1 MIKTEMLRV
10 FVEVARARNLSTAAE
25 ALGRA
30 PSAISMT
37 LKQLEEHLGKPLFET
52 ERKSR
57 LTPLGA
63 FVLELAEREISHV
76 DRTRAALAD
85 FANAKIG
92 DVRIAC
98 VPSFSVTLLPSLVAA
113 FAKTHPGVRL
123 DIRDLDSGAILRE
136 LERERID
143 VGIVSSAQ
151 PNPRLHR
158 AQLATDQ
165 FGIFLREDHPL
176 AARERICW
184 REIADLA
191 LIANPLCDRL
201 DVPPLQGALAS
212 ARLRA
217 RNTTTLLALVAAG
230 LGITVLPAL
239 VCRDAPA
246 SVVFRPL
253 VEPELARSIDML
265 WRAGDTP
272 SPAASAF
279 IRFTTEWVPSDLGR
293 GLAPMARPTS
303 SSHTAA
309 APFDRKL

>member
-10 FVEVARARNLSTAAE
+10 FVQVARARNLSTAAE

-30 PSAISMT
+30 PSAVSMT

-63 FVLELAEREISHV
+63 FVLELAEREIAHV

-85 FANAKIG
+85 FANARIG
-92 DVRIAC
+92 DARIAC
-98 VPSFSVTLLPSLVAA
+98 VPSFSVTLLPGLVAA
-113 FAKTHPGVRL
+113 FAKVHPGVRL

-151 PNPRLHR
+151 PNPNLHR
-158 AQLATDQ
+158 TQLTTDA
-165 FGIFLREDHPL
+165 FGLFLRDDHPL
-176 AARERICW
+176 AARDRVSW
-184 REIADLA
+184 REIGDLA

-201 DVPPLQGALAS
+201 DEPGLQVALAA

-230 LGITVLPAL
+230 LGVTVLPAL
-239 VCRDAPA
+239 VCRDAPPK
-246 SVVFRPL
+246 VVFRPL
-253 VEPELARSIDML
+253 VHPELTRSMDML
-265 WRAGDTP
+265 WRVGDTP
-272 SPAASAF
+272 SPAAAAF
-279 IRFTTEWVPSDLGR
+279 IRFTPDWV
-293 GLAPMARPTS
+293 S
-303 SSHTAA
+303 SEG
-309 APFDRKL
+309 